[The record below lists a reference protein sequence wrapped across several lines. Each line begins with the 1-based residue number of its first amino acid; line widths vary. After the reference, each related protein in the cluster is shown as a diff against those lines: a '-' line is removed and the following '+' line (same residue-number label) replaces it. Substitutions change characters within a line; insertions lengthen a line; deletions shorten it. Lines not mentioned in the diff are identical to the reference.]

1 MNGILPPTYVPGFHD
16 DSAVREMRYS
26 RLGRTDMVLSNFG
39 LGGTPF
45 GAEKAVFSPY
55 RMHLLAYFVT
65 YC

>member
-26 RLGRTDMVLSNFG
+26 RLGTTDMVVSNFG

-45 GAEKAVFSPY
+45 GALSPY
-55 RMHLLAYFVT
+55 RMDLIAYFLT